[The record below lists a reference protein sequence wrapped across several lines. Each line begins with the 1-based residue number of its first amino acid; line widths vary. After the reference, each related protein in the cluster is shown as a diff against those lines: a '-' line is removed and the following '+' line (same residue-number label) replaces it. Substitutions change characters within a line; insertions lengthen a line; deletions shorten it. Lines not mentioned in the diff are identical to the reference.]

1 MNNFEYKILNYWNDS
16 DDLYVNYII
25 TNTQTKESANV
36 IEYYNT
42 SDLGIDCNNA
52 SSEEIEETLYQLIR
66 DFSGIEFNLPKISET
81 NPLLRYIYNSVCES
95 ESNMCHIDR
104 ETWEML
110 KEEENFK
117 NTDLEELAK
126 DIKKYSLYDYITIND
141 NEYVIC
147 GYGGLQCAFN
157 DDTKERTDEID
168 R

>member
-1 MNNFEYKILNYWNDS
+1 MQTLIEQLNKIKGEVQELKKEEDFINY
-16 DDLYVNYII
+16 
-25 TNTQTKESANV
+25 
-36 IEYYNT
+36 
-42 SDLGIDCNNA
+42 NA

-126 DIKKYSLYDYITIND
+126 DIKKYSLS
-141 NEYVIC
+141 IC
-147 GYGGLQCAFN
+147 FN
-157 DDTKERTDEID
+157 FF
-168 R
+168 